1 MVDIWLPY
9 GKTEVH
15 ARISSENLMEIA
27 EVHREPGLGDA
38 AKEIEK
44 AIEGATLPDIMSRA
58 VQLGGKI
65 VLALN
70 VPEINLAKYVV
81 SSVIRVAE
89 KVGVKIADLVVLH
102 MKNSF
107 IHGITHNFEGIS
119 PLGVNIVTHDPFNG
133 NIYICDIGSGVKV
146 YLNRTFYEA
155 NAKIVAST
163 FEPNPYT
170 LYNCC
175 ESGLTFGLT
184 GIETIKGILNSILDV
199 EDLQERL
206 FNEAIEVAKIAKID
220 FSISIVRS
228 FSGEVIKC
236 FAGEPEETLHGSLNV
251 ADSLYKVSFTGR
263 PDVIIISPGG
273 APFDNNL
280 LSACGCLENA
290 IKIVK
295 KNGFVIL
302 VAECSEGYGET
313 GFHQMVKRVRGDL
326 KILEEVLRSDFNVNG
341 FIFYRFL
348 RALKKANLAM
358 VSAVPDYYASEIPGL
373 KIFRSVNDALNNALS
388 KLGAKAKITVV
399 PHGNFIIPVIKE

>member
-15 ARISSENLMEIA
+15 AKISSENLMEIA
-27 EVHREPGLGDA
+27 EVRKEPGLGDA

-44 AIEGATLPDIMSRA
+44 VIEGTTLSDIILRTA
-58 VQLGGKI
+58 QLGGKI

-70 VPEINLAKYVV
+70 IPEINLAKYVV
-81 SSVIRVAE
+81 SSVVSVAE
-89 KVGVKIADLVVLH
+89 KVGVKIADLIVLH

-107 IHGITHNFEGIS
+107 VQGVAHNFEGIS
-119 PLGVNIVTHDPFNG
+119 SLGVNVITHDPFNG
-133 NIYICDIGSGVKV
+133 NIHVCDVGSGVKV
-146 YLNRTFYEA
+146 YLNRIFYEA

-199 EDLQERL
+199 EDLRERL
-206 FNEAIEVAKIAKID
+206 FNEATEVAKIAKID

-228 FSGEVIKC
+228 LSGEVIKC
-236 FAGEPEETLHGSLNV
+236 FAGGPEETLRGSLYV
-251 ADSLYKVSFTGR
+251 AESLYKVSFTGR
-263 PDVIIISPGG
+263 PDIIIISPGG
-273 APFDNNL
+273 APFDSNL
-280 LSACGCLENA
+280 LSACGCIENA
-290 IKIVK
+290 IRVVK
-295 KNGFVIL
+295 KNGFIIL

-313 GFHQMVKRVRGDL
+313 GFHQMVKRVKGDL
-326 KILEEVLRSDFNVNG
+326 KMLEEILKNDFSISG
-341 FIFYRFL
+341 FAFYRFL

-373 KIFRSVNDALNNALS
+373 KIFRSVNDALNYALS